1 MNSFSCYWRNYLR
14 RRRLSRRLQILAQSF
29 HLMRDLLD
37 SEAHKK
43 IGDEIEGV
51 DQRIRRVQTVE
62 DVIQVHGSLSS
73 IEQQIK
79 FPLSRGSLSATIDL
93 ILVVLVLALGVRT
106 FFFHP
111 MQIPTGSMEPTFMG
125 ERSRFL
131 SDSEVSE
138 IQGVIPG
145 LFSRCLFGKQSIHI
159 DPEAAKGLPIQSR
172 RPNHPSRA
180 GPEHKKPEK
189 KGNTGPQKN
198 NKDVIFGKILPED
211 FNRPLQHRRPR
222 YRELVNAP
230 DNPGQVTQDQDQ
242 GIGKEEL
249 VELFVMV
256 EPAKQESFD
265 EPPKQGHGHR
275 GNDYGP
281 PEVARGVNKKRDTLV
296 SRVCAQHIEGAMG
309 KIQDSKD
316 TKYDGKTGGN
326 QKNKHGVCQPMEKL
340 NGYKRKIKVHSVRP
354 PVFQREG
361 RKRLPVPFPEN
372 GQAPRFGWII
382 PSISLRRCIP
392 QVSE

>member
-1 MNSFSCYWRNYLR
+1 
-14 RRRLSRRLQILAQSF
+14 
-29 HLMRDLLD
+29 MRDLLD

-159 DPEAAKGLPIQSR
+159 QALKSGVLEIIDPTPRSIASVLKWQRFSIDGMIHTVWFPPKNLWGKAGLKSGMVF
-172 RPNHPSRA
+172 A
-180 GPEHKKPEK
+180 VGD
-189 KGNTGPQKN
+189 
-198 NKDVIFGKILPED
+198 DVIRLLVEAGD
-211 FNRPLQHRRPR
+211 FL
-222 YRELVNAP
+222 LVNRWGVNFRRAVRGEAVVFST
-230 DNPGQVTQDQDQ
+230 DLVDQNPHNQFYLKRLVGN
-242 GIGKEEL
+242 GEEL
-249 VELFVMV
+249 VRIGDDRLVRIDDRLMD
-256 EPAKQESFD
+256 ST
-265 EPPKQGHGHR
+265 HR
-275 GNDYGP
+275 GFEKVTFSSETPRDGSYSGYLNGA
-281 PEVARGVNKKRDTLV
+281 VARRYQLV
-296 SRVCAQHIEGAMG
+296 
-309 KIQDSKD
+309 DSAPLFP
-316 TKYDGKTGGN
+316 TETSSL
-326 QKNKHGVCQPMEKL
+326 M
-340 NGYKRKIKVHSVRP
+340 VRP
-354 PVFQREG
+354 RHVFVLGDNTVNSLDSRTWGDFPQEAIIG
-361 RKRLPVPFPEN
+361 RPSVVLWPFTE
-372 GQAPRFGWII
+372 RFG
-382 PSISLRRCIP
+382 LADF
-392 QVSE
+392 